1 MLNLYRDAGSLAVYA
16 GCAPERAAQV
26 VELTLGEFRRLRE
39 RLVAPAELKRAR
51 ECLKGAI
58 VLGLESSSNR
68 MTHLAQQMIYHG
80 RCQEPGEILKA
91 VDRVTAREIRDLAQ
105 RLFDPS
111 SLALTALGS
120 GLGADFAAAPM
131 GA

>member
-1 MLNLYRDAGSLAVYA
+1 
-16 GCAPERAAQV
+16 
-26 VELTLGEFRRLRE
+26 
-39 RLVAPAELKRAR
+39 
-51 ECLKGAI
+51 
-58 VLGLESSSNR
+58 
-68 MTHLAQQMIYHG
+68 MIYHG